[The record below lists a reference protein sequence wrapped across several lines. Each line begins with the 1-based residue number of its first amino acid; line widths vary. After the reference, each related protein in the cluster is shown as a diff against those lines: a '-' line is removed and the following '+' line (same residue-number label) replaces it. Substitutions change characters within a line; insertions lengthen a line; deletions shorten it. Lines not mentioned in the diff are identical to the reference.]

1 MNVKTTVCVF
11 IHFFYINDSRPC
23 ITLYCSILCIFFIP
37 VMGFLYNKQYMK
49 SLMEGCRGK
58 KMTKSGL
65 YIKK

>member
-1 MNVKTTVCVF
+1 MY
-11 IHFFYINDSRPC
+11 H
-23 ITLYCSILCIFFIP
+23 TLLFNSLYFFIP
-37 VMGFLYNKQYMK
+37 VRGFLYNKQYMK